1 MDDTHR
7 AEVRQWLIGI
17 PDLAAAFARLDLN
30 GDGLLSRPELQAL
43 VDYGVLSGSAC
54 NALMYMGDTDGDG
67 QINLDEFQALGEM
80 MRGNEQLKAELGLVQ
95 GESARCR
102 GARHVNLTQHSHYM

>member
-7 AEVRQWLIGI
+7 AQARQWLIGI

-43 VDYGVLSGSAC
+43 VDNGALSGSAC
-54 NALMYMGDTDGDG
+54 NALHEMFRFRCCLRDSDGDG
-67 QINLDEFQALGEM
+67 QINLTSS
-80 MRGNEQLKAELGLVQ
+80 RR
-95 GESARCR
+95 SAR
-102 GARHVNLTQHSHYM
+102 

>member
-7 AEVRQWLIGI
+7 AEARQWLIGI
-17 PDLAAAFARLDLN
+17 PDLAAAFARLDVN

-54 NALMYMGDTDGDG
+54 NALMYMGDTD
-67 QINLDEFQALGEM
+67 LGPTATG
-80 MRGNEQLKAELGLVQ
+80 RSTWTSSRR
-95 GESARCR
+95 SAR
-102 GARHVNLTQHSHYM
+102 